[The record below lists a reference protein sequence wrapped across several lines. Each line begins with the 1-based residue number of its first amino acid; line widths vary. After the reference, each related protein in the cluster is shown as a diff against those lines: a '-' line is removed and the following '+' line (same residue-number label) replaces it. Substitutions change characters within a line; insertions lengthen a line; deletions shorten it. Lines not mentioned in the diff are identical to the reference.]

1 MSSRRNKW
9 VYFCVINTSAKLTPS
24 LYPKW
29 YDPEKLIYDTVLESM
44 KTEFFSQD
52 PKDAE
57 RTKALQLEFVQ
68 NVRSYR

>member
-1 MSSRRNKW
+1 MSYCPRRMI
-9 VYFCVINTSAKLTPS
+9 INVVL
-24 LYPKW
+24 LN
-29 YDPEKLIYDTVLESM
+29 DTVLESM

-52 PKDAE
+52 PRDAE